1 MADVIY
7 APGQFQ
13 YVNDGALNQH
23 LPNPGYNCLQAA
35 RDALEGI
42 NNIGSYLFFRSAK
55 TADVSQFASWVNI
68 GGNIFYK
75 K

>member
-13 YVNDGALNQH
+13 YVEDGVLSRYISD
-23 LPNPGYNCLQAA
+23 PGNNCLQAA
-35 RDALEGI
+35 RDAVDGL
-42 NNIGSYLFFRSAK
+42 NNVGSYLFFRSSK
-55 TADVSQFASWVNI
+55 TAVYSEYSSWVNI